1 MAARADDEVISAGP
15 LQFRTKTPFAGL
27 VSENEGRTA
36 CLNSRRHGTFADTS
50 RPLEVQFMSH
60 HPPPGTALIVIDVQR
75 AFDEWEA
82 AGKRRNNPEAVDRI
96 VELLAAF
103 RGSSIPIFHIRH
115 QGTGPNSSFRP
126 GGTGYAVKDEA
137 REMAGEPVIV
147 KRVNSAF
154 IGTDLE
160 ARLRGADIKTL
171 VICGATTNHCVETTA
186 RMAGNLGFDARLVR
200 DATWT
205 FDRTGPDGDRYSAED
220 IHAMTLANLNGE
232 FARIVSAAEVIAT
245 LKGA

>member
-1 MAARADDEVISAGP
+1 M
-15 LQFRTKTPFAGL
+15 
-27 VSENEGRTA
+27 
-36 CLNSRRHGTFADTS
+36 NSNSPALT
-50 RPLEVQFMSH
+50 V
-60 HPPPGTALIVIDVQR
+60 LIVIDVQR

-82 AGKRRNNPEAVDRI
+82 AGKRRNNPEALARI

-103 RGSSIPIFHIRH
+103 RAGKTPVFHIRH
-115 QGTGPNSSFRP
+115 KSMRPNSSFAP
-126 GGTGYAVKDEA
+126 GSPGYPVKDEA
-137 REMAGEPVIV
+137 REIEGEPVIV

-160 ARLRGADIKTL
+160 ARLRAAGITRL
-171 VICGATTNHCVETTA
+171 VICGATTNHCVETTT

-205 FDRTGPDGDRYSAED
+205 FDRVGPDGDAHSAED

-232 FARIVSAAEVIAT
+232 FARIVSAADVIAG
-245 LKGA
+245 LGNAGDRRINSH